1 MFNKNTIIIVL
12 AIVCLAVIIGGGIL
26 VFGNVHE
33 AYNGTTINNT
43 NNTSVS
49 VDNVTSQSSSS
60 GLQMMVIKDLQE
72 LMVVKNT

>member
-12 AIVCLAVIIGGGIL
+12 AIICLAVIIGGTIL
-26 VFGNVHE
+26 VFGNAHE

-49 VDNVTSQSSSS
+49 VDNVTS
-60 GLQMMVIKDLQE
+60 
-72 LMVVKNT
+72 